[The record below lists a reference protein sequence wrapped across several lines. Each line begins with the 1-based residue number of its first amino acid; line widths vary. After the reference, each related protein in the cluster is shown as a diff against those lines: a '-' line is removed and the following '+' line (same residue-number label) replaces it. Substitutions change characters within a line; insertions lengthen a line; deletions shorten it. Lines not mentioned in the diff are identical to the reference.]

1 MGLRN
6 REENSVLPERCG
18 IRMYKLAGLQS
29 LGAFAPTFFRDV
41 KSAESSPW
49 QSLMPGEPFLPA
61 TRSLTGAAW
70 TVTRDTRLLPG
81 LQIWGLMPEFAATF
95 WTGFSF
101 QKIFRERLFSGKRT
115 TDETPTSPCP
125 KAIRRQSRHL
135 PFQLEEMSA
144 PRCSSQ
150 IFLFYFR
157 PQKPF
162 SLS

>member
-1 MGLRN
+1 MVGLRN

-18 IRMYKLAGLQS
+18 IRMYKFAGLQS

-101 QKIFRERLFSGKRT
+101 QKIFRERLFSGVSDYRLDAYQPVPKSHQT
-115 TDETPTSPCP
+115 SITPLGVP
-125 KAIRRQSRHL
+125 A
-135 PFQLEEMSA
+135 
-144 PRCSSQ
+144 
-150 IFLFYFR
+150 
-157 PQKPF
+157 
-162 SLS
+162 